1 MNSVGNTPGP
11 PLAPGPPE
19 RLRTF
24 GLASV
29 GGGGARVGRD
39 GGNGAH
45 PRASCL
51 RDAYMTRYDTTNTT
65 SPSMNDS
72 AAA

>member
-1 MNSVGNTPGP
+1 MNSVGITALPPPGGP
-11 PLAPGPPE
+11 P
-19 RLRTF
+19 RVR
-24 GLASV
+24 
-29 GGGGARVGRD
+29 ARVFAFSCFGDHAHIGRD
-39 GGNGAH
+39 GGDAH
-45 PRASCL
+45 PRASCR